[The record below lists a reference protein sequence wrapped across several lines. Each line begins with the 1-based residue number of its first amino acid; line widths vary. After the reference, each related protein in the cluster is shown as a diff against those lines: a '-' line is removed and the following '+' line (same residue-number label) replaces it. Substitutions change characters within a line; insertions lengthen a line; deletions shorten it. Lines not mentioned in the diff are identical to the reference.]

1 MYTYN
6 NKLPAYGYDHIH
18 KQHEVSIPD
27 ILFLVSIHHALY
39 FCRLVSAR
47 LLSNE
52 ESNARK

>member
-39 FCRLVSAR
+39 FCRLVSAK
-47 LLSNE
+47 LLSNK